1 MSKKT
6 FILLYILSP
15 LIPICIYLISIG
27 WNGGVYSISVALGIC
42 AFVLVCNQLILAS
55 RPAFIVKALGQKGLR
70 TLHSA
75 VPAAI
80 IVIAVTHRFL
90 KAAAGFDIESFRAD
104 LGGAGLVLIVALSVV
119 AFVFIAAIGGKLG
132 DRLKAFRAKLAKNPG
147 ISYKGSRAFH
157 AAAALAVPLLCV
169 HLLLASSA
177 DFSRNPIGASW
188 LAIYAI
194 ISIYLF
200 LMYRI
205 SGRSPGKEKK

>member
-1 MSKKT
+1 VV
-6 FILLYILSP
+6 LS
-15 LIPICIYLISIG
+15 I
-27 WNGGVYSISVALGIC
+27 
-42 AFVLVCNQLILAS
+42 
-55 RPAFIVKALGQKGLR
+55 
-70 TLHSA
+70 
-75 VPAAI
+75 
-80 IVIAVTHRFL
+80 
-90 KAAAGFDIESFRAD
+90 
-104 LGGAGLVLIVALSVV
+104 V